1 MKDNTI
7 INICMLVFIFVVAFL
22 IGWMIAIYAPSPYEF
37 VLVNYKFTK
46 GNDCYIVGE
55 TTSNTKNKCKIDIY
69 KVDAEDYEEFLE
81 GFEYSISTSGQNDWH
96 RMYKKIVDF
105 KQMIYD

>member
-1 MKDNTI
+1 MCHKYVI
-7 INICMLVFIFVVAFL
+7 HQ
-22 IGWMIAIYAPSPYEF
+22 
-37 VLVNYKFTK
+37 NYKFIK
-46 GNDCYIVGE
+46 GNDYYIVGE
-55 TTSNTKNKCKIDIY
+55 TTSNTKNKGKIDIY

>member
-7 INICMLVFIFVVAFL
+7 IGICTLVFIFIVAFL

-55 TTSNTKNKCKIDIY
+55 TTSNIKNKGKIDIY
-69 KVDAEDYEEFLE
+69 KVDAKDYEEFLE
-81 GFEYSISTSGQNDWH
+81 GFEYSISTSGQNNWH
-96 RMYKKIVDF
+96 RMYKKL
-105 KQMIYD
+105 